1 MTEVEDT
8 RRWSWG
14 VLPHRHESQELRKT
28 FRGTRV
34 EKNCHFPCHVR
45 ASPGVENSRLGRK
58 GSQLR
63 KSVTQQPSVSLDR
76 GGHKW
81 RRGRTTKEPGLA

>member
-1 MTEVEDT
+1 MAEVEDT

-14 VLPHRHESQELRKT
+14 VLPQRHESQELRKT
-28 FRGTRV
+28 FGGTRV
-34 EKNCHFPCHVR
+34 EKSRHFPCHIR
-45 ASPGVENSRLGRK
+45 ATPGVENSKLGRK

-76 GGHKW
+76 GGRRW
-81 RRGRTTKEPGLA
+81 RGGETKEPGLA